1 MYIGKFLLNS
11 KDLKRPIEI
20 PVFFRHP
27 TLTEVNNILRKH
39 NFPTMTIK
47 EFQSLYLNRTE
58 YYSFCVYLGNSLHY
72 SIEFVE
78 KGLRY

>member
-1 MYIGKFLLNS
+1 MYIGKFLLHS

-20 PVFFRHP
+20 PIFFRKP
-27 TLTEVNNILRKH
+27 NLIEVNSILRKH
-39 NFPTMTIK
+39 NFPTMTVK
-47 EFQSLYLNRTE
+47 EFKSLYLNRTQ
-58 YYSFCVYLGNSLHY
+58 YYSFCVHLGDSLDY